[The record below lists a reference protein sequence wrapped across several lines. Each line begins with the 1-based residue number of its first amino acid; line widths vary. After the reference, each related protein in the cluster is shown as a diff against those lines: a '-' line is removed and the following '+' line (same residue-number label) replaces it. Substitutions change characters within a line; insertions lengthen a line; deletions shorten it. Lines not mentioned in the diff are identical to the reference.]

1 MRLRAG
7 KNGQKMT
14 KRLKTEH
21 TYVNVLLYQIDKQ
34 SDRQVNTQTDKRKQ
48 YRIVK
53 SKARKMTKLGNQKGR
68 QAQKYTDK

>member
-34 SDRQVNTQTDKRKQ
+34 SDRQVNTKTVQDSQ
-48 YRIVK
+48 IE
-53 SKARKMTKLGNQKGR
+53 GQKN
-68 QAQKYTDK
+68 D